1 VKPFSIYNTLT
12 RKVEEFVPRHG
23 RIVTYYSCGPTVYL
37 PQHLGNLRAYVF
49 VDTLKRALRFN
60 GYDVRHVMNI
70 TDVGHLTS
78 DADAGEDKIEKTAR
92 AEGKSPL
99 AVAKYYTD
107 QFKRDC
113 ARLRIELPPD
123 EESITGAVR
132 PPASILCRAT
142 NHIAD
147 MIGLIE
153 RIVRN
158 GLGYVTASGVYFD
171 VEKWRGP
178 SGMGRLSRQSLT
190 EQHAGQRLEH
200 SADKRSPHD
209 FALWVLNQPHHLMQW
224 DSPWGR
230 GYPGWHIECSAMAMR
245 YLGETIDIH
254 SGGLDHI
261 PVHHENEIAQSE
273 GATGQPFVR
282 YFVHNAFLVGME
294 GAKIS
299 KSAGRFPVLDDL
311 VAAAIDPLA
320 FRLLCFGA
328 KYRSELA
335 FNLDAVRAAAKNL
348 GYLQEFTRSLPESA
362 IGADDAAWAAEYRER
377 FHDALNNDL
386 NTPVA
391 LAVMLELVAE
401 ANRRQDPRVW
411 HTLNDFDQVVN
422 LGLAHELRAS
432 REEATDAR
440 LQGLLE
446 QREAARQARDYQRSD
461 DLRREIEALGWEI
474 KDTKEGPRITR
485 RRGTP

>member
-1 VKPFSIYNTLT
+1 MLKLYNSLG
-12 RKVEEFVPRHG
+12 RNLQDFVPMNQG
-23 RIVTYYSCGPTVYL
+23 EVKMYTCGPTVWNYA
-37 PQHLGNLRAYVF
+37 HIGNFRTFVFEDLLRRY
-49 VDTLKRALRFN
+49 LRFK
-60 GYDVRHVMNI
+60 GYRVFQVMNI
-70 TDVGHLTS
+70 TDV
-78 DADAGEDKIEKTAR
+78 EDKIIKGIRESHKPLKEHTRFYEAAFMADLESLRVER
-92 AEGKSPL
+92 ADLYP
-99 AVAKYYTD
+99 
-107 QFKRDC
+107 
-113 ARLRIELPPD
+113 
-123 EESITGAVR
+123 
-132 PPASILCRAT
+132 RAT
-142 NHIAD
+142 EHIPE
-147 MIGLIE
+147 MVSL
-153 RIVRN
+153 VRTLMEKGFAYRAPDGSIYFSVSKFKN
-158 GLGYVTASGVYFD
+158 YGALSGVRLDSLKPAGRVASDHYE
-171 VEKWRGP
+171 EK
-178 SGMGRLSRQSLT
+178 
-190 EQHAGQRLEH
+190 LE
-200 SADKRSPHD
+200 AAD
-209 FALWVLNQPHHLMQW
+209 FALWKAW
-224 DSPWGR
+224 DNEDGEVFWDTELGR
-230 GYPGWHIECSAMAMR
+230 GRPGWSIECSAMSMK

-254 SGGLDHI
+254 TGGLDHI
-261 PVHHENEIAQSE
+261 PIHHENEIAQSE
-273 GATGQPFVR
+273 SATGHPFVR

-411 HTLNDFDQVVN
+411 HTLNEFDQVVN